1 MRKAHF
7 SFGSKTPIPDL
18 YTTTNR
24 AVHVLNTNDIVKSFE
39 AHHKIE
45 KPITSVVYGND
56 PVVYTSITK
65 DAMVEHN
72 VKGQIV
78 TQQQIK

>member
-24 AVHVLNTNDIVKSFE
+24 AAHNLNINDVVKSLE
-39 AHHKIE
+39 AHHKME
-45 KPITSVVYGND
+45 KPATNVVYGND
-56 PVVYTSITK
+56 PVIYTSITK
-65 DAMVEHN
+65 DSMVEHS
-72 VKGQIV
+72 VKG
-78 TQQQIK
+78 